1 MTGLLAFMLG
11 ATRTATGPEVAP
23 DATVTLMDVALH
35 ELMLI
40 CVPFNIT
47 ALLP

>member
-1 MTGLLAFMLG
+1 
-11 ATRTATGPEVAP
+11 
-23 DATVTLMDVALH
+23 VTLMDVALH
-35 ELMLI
+35 ELTVI